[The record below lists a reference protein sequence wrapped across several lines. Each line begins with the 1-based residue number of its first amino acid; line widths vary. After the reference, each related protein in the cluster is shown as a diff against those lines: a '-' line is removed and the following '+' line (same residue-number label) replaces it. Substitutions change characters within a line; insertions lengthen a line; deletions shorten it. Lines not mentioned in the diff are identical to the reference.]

1 MSLVAEK
8 VLVFGDL
15 LVEKLQ
21 LEDYRNLR
29 IETHSAG
36 AGFVSDS
43 RIVVLVEELGIVDV
57 FEVWDL

>member
-1 MSLVAEK
+1 LVAEK
-8 VLVFGDL
+8 VLVLGDL

-36 AGFVSDS
+36 ADSVSDS

-57 FEVWDL
+57 FVVWDL